1 MSLQQHQKKPFVKSW
16 VGLSLGLLFVGLS
29 GWAWFESREASS
41 WIAGLGFLCFTYP
54 WSQLTSFK
62 DPKPLPLAESVMTY
76 IALALLIT
84 STFLRFF
91 FTEA

>member
-1 MSLQQHQKKPFVKSW
+1 MNLPQHQQNPFIKSW

-29 GWAWFESREASS
+29 GYAWLDSREASS
-41 WIAGLGFLCFTYP
+41 LIAGLGFLCFTYP

-62 DPKPLPLAESVMTY
+62 DPAPLSIAESVMTY
-76 IALALLIT
+76 IALALLI
-84 STFLRFF
+84 SSMFVRFF